1 MNHMARPLR
10 IEYEGA
16 VYHIISRGNR
26 GEHIFAEDQDKEY
39 FIETLQ
45 NAAEKYKIDLY
56 AFCIM
61 GNHYHLLL
69 TAPQGELAK
78 AMHYIGSAYGSFL
91 RRQKGWI
98 GHVFAGR
105 YKSLC
110 VEKEGYLLELS
121 RYIHLNPVMAGLAE
135 KPEGYKW
142 SSYGYYTGKKEEPE
156 WLNTDWLLAEYG
168 KDRKA
173 AWKKYRE
180 FVEAGVE
187 KPSEYPKEDIIGQAI
202 LGSKEFTKKV
212 IKRIKSGRKTDEIT
226 AKRRYEGRIDPEEI
240 RDTICRYYRV
250 KEIRNIDITE
260 ERRGRLMFIFLSK
273 KETSAFNREI
283 AEMTGGISPSGVTH
297 QYKRILKRLREDRRF
312 VKEWE
317 RESKSIMSMIK
328 GRPQ

>member
-1 MNHMARPLR
+1 MHDMARPLR

-26 GEHIFAEDQDKEY
+26 GEHIFAEEQDKEY

-45 NAAEKYKIDLY
+45 NAVEKYKIDLY
-56 AFCIM
+56 AFSIM

-78 AMHYIGSAYGSFL
+78 AMHYIGSVYGSYL
-91 RRQKGWI
+91 RRQKGWV
-98 GHVFAGR
+98 GHVFGGR

-121 RYIHLNPVMAGLAE
+121 RYIHLNPVRAGLA
-135 KPEGYKW
+135 KKAEGYKW
-142 SSYGYYTGKKEEPE
+142 SSYGYYIGEKEGPN

-168 KDRKA
+168 QNRKA
-173 AWKKYRE
+173 AWKKYKV
-180 FVEAGVE
+180 FVEAAIE
-187 KPSEYPKEDIIGQAI
+187 NPSKYPGEEIIGQAI

-212 IKRIKSGRKTDEIT
+212 IKGIKSIRKSDEIT
-226 AKRRYEGRIDPEEI
+226 AKRRYEGGIDLEEM
-240 RDTICRYYRV
+240 RDTICKYYKV
-250 KEIRNIDITE
+250 KEIRNIDISE

-273 KETSAFNREI
+273 EKTFAFNREI
-283 AEMTGGISPSGVTH
+283 AEMAGGLSPSAVTH

-312 VKEWE
+312 SKGWEKE
-317 RESKSIMSMIK
+317 STAIMSIIK
-328 GRPQ
+328 G

>member
-1 MNHMARPLR
+1 MARPLR

-26 GEHIFAEDQDKEY
+26 GEHIFTEDQDKEY
-39 FIETLQ
+39 FTETLQ
-45 NAAEKYKIDLY
+45 HAVKKYKIDLY
-56 AFCIM
+56 AYCIM

-69 TAPQGELAK
+69 TTPYGELTK

-98 GHVFAGR
+98 GHIFAGR

-121 RYIHLNPVMAGLAE
+121 RYIHLNPVRAGLAE
-135 KPEGYKW
+135 KPEGYRW
-142 SSYGYYTGKKEEPE
+142 SSYGYYIGKQKNPD

-173 AWKKYRE
+173 AWKKYKG

-187 KPSEYPKEDIIGQAI
+187 RPTEYPKEEITGQAI
-202 LGSKEFTKKV
+202 LGSKEFIKKV
-212 IKRIKSGRKTDEIT
+212 IKGMKRDGRSEDIT
-226 AKRRYEGRIDPEEI
+226 AKRRYENGIDLGELK
-240 RDTICRYYRV
+240 DTICRYYKVR
-250 KEIRNIDITE
+250 KLININIPE

-273 KETSAFNREI
+273 KEASAFNREI
-283 AEMTGGISPSGVTH
+283 AEMIGGMSPSGVTH
-297 QYKRILKRLREDRRF
+297 QYKRILKRLGEDRRSK
-312 VKEWE
+312 KEWE
-317 RESKSIMSMIK
+317 EESISIMSMFK
-328 GRPQ
+328 G